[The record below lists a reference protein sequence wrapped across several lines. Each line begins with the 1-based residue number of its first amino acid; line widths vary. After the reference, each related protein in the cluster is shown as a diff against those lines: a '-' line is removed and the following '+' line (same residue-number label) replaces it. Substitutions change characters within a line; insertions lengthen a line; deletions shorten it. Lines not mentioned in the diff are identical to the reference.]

1 MCKQAS
7 IGRPGL
13 VLIHIMYVVMSMQ
26 IFFAKVPPTAL
37 ASEVENLF
45 GSFGKLAEVNLFRA
59 WAGARHS
66 KVKHRM

>member
-1 MCKQAS
+1 
-7 IGRPGL
+7 
-13 VLIHIMYVVMSMQ
+13 MYVVMSMQ